1 MFSQLPGDVLDPLIL
16 QGILFEDRVQLAQS
30 VSNLVHALRL
40 GYGQLWLGIY
50 RRPGDRTGLEEE
62 GDLVV
67 GREEIVVADV
77 FALFRGGEGGLPRRG
92 SRERSAGREPPREDL
107 P

>member
-1 MFSQLPGDVLDPLIL
+1 MFTQLPRDILDPLVL
-16 QGILFEDRVQLAQS
+16 QSILFEDRVQLAQS
-30 VSNLVHALRL
+30 VSDLVHALRL
-40 GYGQLWLGIY
+40 RYSQLGLRIY

-77 FALFRGGEGGLPRRG
+77 FALFRGGEGGLPRG
-92 SRERSAGREPPREDL
+92 ESCERLVDPNS
-107 P
+107 